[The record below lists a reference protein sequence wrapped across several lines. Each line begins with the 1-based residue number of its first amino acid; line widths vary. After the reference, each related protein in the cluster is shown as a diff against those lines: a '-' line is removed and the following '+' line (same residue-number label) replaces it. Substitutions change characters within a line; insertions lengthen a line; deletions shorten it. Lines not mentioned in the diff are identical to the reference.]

1 MVATQKSSP
10 GKSTDIAIIGGGL
23 IGLCTALV
31 LQHTTRNITLI
42 EATDIR
48 SPDPGGM
55 NARSIALSCSSVQIF
70 RALGIWPQLSS
81 RATPIRNIH
90 VSAQGRWGVTRMRA
104 QDYDLDALGYV
115 IDNQALTQCLLQ
127 AVDDSDQIKLEL
139 KSEFEVIE
147 QQQSATIKYR
157 KNKRLQSLQS
167 QLVLIADGAR
177 SKAREALGIPCH
189 SVDYGQSVVISNVR
203 VSEAKS
209 CCAYERFTSQGPL
222 AMLPLGDSTY
232 ACVWTL
238 DPDVAGQV
246 SQYSDAEFA
255 AALQQC
261 FGYRLGI
268 IDEVGA
274 RFSIPLQRTRAERLH
289 SGRCMLIGNAANA
302 LHPVA
307 GQGFNLALRDIACLY
322 ELLVEL
328 KLDEMGLDEI
338 EKLGKEFENQRLIEQ
353 NKVVRYGDGLVTLFS
368 NELPLVNHLRAA
380 GLSLLDL
387 FPALKTQVA
396 LSGMG
401 MTYGGNRL
409 LRGRL

>member
-1 MVATQKSSP
+1 MAVPKKAISP
-10 GKSTDIAIIGGGL
+10 KSTDVAIIGGGL
-23 IGLCTALV
+23 IGLCSALV
-31 LQHTTRNITLI
+31 LQHTARKVTLI

-48 SPDPGGM
+48 SPDQGGM
-55 NARSIALSCSSVQIF
+55 NARSIALSSSSVQIF
-70 RALGIWPQLSS
+70 RALGIWPQLLS

-104 QDYDLDALGYV
+104 QDYDLDALGYLV
-115 IDNQALTQCLLQ
+115 DNQTLTQCLLQ
-127 AVDDSDQIKLEL
+127 AVDDSTRIKLQL
-139 KSEFEVIE
+139 KSEFETIE
-147 QQQSATIKYR
+147 QRQSVTINYR

-177 SKAREALGIPCH
+177 SKAREAVDIPHH

-203 VSEAKS
+203 VSKAKPY
-209 CCAYERFTSQGPL
+209 CAYERFTSQGPL
-222 AMLPLGDSTY
+222 AMLPLGDNVY

-246 SQYSDAEFA
+246 SNYSDAEFA
-255 AALQQC
+255 AALQDC
-261 FGYRLGI
+261 FGYRLGFI
-268 IDEVGA
+268 EDVGA

-289 SGRCMLIGNAANA
+289 SGRCVLIGNAANA

-307 GQGFNLALRDIACLY
+307 GQGFNLALRDLACLY
-322 ELLVEL
+322 ELLDQRRLE
-328 KLDEMGLDEI
+328 DMNFEEI
-338 EKLGKEFENQRLIEQ
+338 EVLGKEFENQRLIEQ
-353 NKVVRYGDGLVTLFS
+353 SKVIRYGDGLVTLFS
-368 NELPLVNHLRAA
+368 NELPLVDHLRAA

>member
-1 MVATQKSSP
+1 VYAFL
-10 GKSTDIAIIGGGL
+10 IL
-23 IGLCTALV
+23 IGLMPICAALV
-31 LQHTTRNITLI
+31 LQHTSRNITLI

-48 SPDPGGM
+48 SPDQGGM
-55 NARSIALSCSSVQIF
+55 NSRSIALSSSSVQIF

-81 RATPIRNIH
+81 RATAIRNIH

-115 IDNQALTQCLLQ
+115 VDNQVLTQCLLQ
-127 AVDDSDQIKLEL
+127 AVDDSTRIKLEL
-139 KSEFEVIE
+139 KSEFETIE
-147 QQQSATIKYR
+147 QEQSVTINYR
-157 KNKRLQSLQS
+157 KNKHLQSLQS

-177 SKAREALGIPCH
+177 SKAREALDIPH
-189 SVDYGQSVVISNVR
+189 HNVDYGQSVVICNVR
-203 VSEAKS
+203 VSDAKS
-209 CCAYERFTSQGPL
+209 HCAFERFTSQGPL
-222 AMLPLGDSTY
+222 AMLPLGDSSY

-238 DPDVAGQV
+238 DPDIAEQV
-246 SQYSDAEFA
+246 SKYSDSEFA
-255 AALQQC
+255 SALQDC
-261 FGYRLGI
+261 FGYRLGS

-274 RFSIPLQRTRAERLH
+274 RFSIPLQRTRAERLQC
-289 SGRCMLIGNAANA
+289 GRCVLIGNAANA

-322 ELLVEL
+322 ELLVEQN
-328 KLDEMGLDEI
+328 LDEMEFKEI
-338 EKLGKEFENQRLIEQ
+338 EEFGKIFENQRLAEH

-368 NELPLVNHLRAA
+368 NELPLVDHLRAA

-409 LRGRL
+409 LRGHL